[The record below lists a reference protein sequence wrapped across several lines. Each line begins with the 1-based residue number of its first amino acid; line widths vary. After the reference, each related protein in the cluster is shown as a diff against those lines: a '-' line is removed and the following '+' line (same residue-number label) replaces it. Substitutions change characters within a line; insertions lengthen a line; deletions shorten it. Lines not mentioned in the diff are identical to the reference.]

1 MSVKENSSSR
11 SDKIRLERNWKRLKS
26 TEILLDVAERTPRP
40 SGGISFNK
48 EFVLAST
55 DGINYERE
63 SISRFLDAEDLYIS
77 ACSSEETIAFYRA
90 MGSSLASNTIK
101 EIAEAEPFDL
111 QMICSVKN

>member
-63 SISRFLDAEDLYIS
+63 SISRFLDAEDLFLLVLLRRRLRFTERWE
-77 ACSSEETIAFYRA
+77 AVWRA
-90 MGSSLASNTIK
+90 I
-101 EIAEAEPFDL
+101 P
-111 QMICSVKN
+111 